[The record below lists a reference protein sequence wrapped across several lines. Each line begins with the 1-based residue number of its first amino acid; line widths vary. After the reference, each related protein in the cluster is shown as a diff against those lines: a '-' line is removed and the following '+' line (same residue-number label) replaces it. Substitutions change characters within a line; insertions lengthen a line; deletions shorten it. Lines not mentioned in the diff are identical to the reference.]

1 MKPAWDQLGETYA
14 SSSSVLIADVDCT
27 TDAGQ
32 QVCTDNGVQGYPTIK
47 YYTDET
53 GKNGESYSGGRSF
66 EDLDKFVQETL
77 AKKCDP
83 KTKTDCD
90 DQEKAY
96 IDKWA
101 AKDKAA
107 ELKRLE
113 QTKGGDMKADK
124 RKWLIKRI
132 ALLQGMLGA
141 KSEL

>member
-1 MKPAWDQLGETYA
+1 MKPDWDKLGDAYA
-14 SSSSVLIADVDCT
+14 DSSSVLVADVDCT
-27 TDAGQ
+27 SDEGQ
-32 QVCTDNGVQGYPTIK
+32 SVCEKNGVSGYPTIK
-47 YYTDET
+47 YFTAET
-53 GKNGESYSGGRSF
+53 GEKGEDYQGGRDF
-66 EDLDKFVQETL
+66 KELEKFVQETL